1 MLCGIFAMF
10 REKAAGGS
18 FHSSSSH
25 QTLLSNSFIFAFGE
39 NGKLRWHW
47 DGFSPQSRE
56 RCALCPHLTI
66 EERVHRLTET
76 QTPSLPRRQGSTQRR
91 AAVGEYVS
99 IAVGVIVVLPSFRWP
114 WTFYLQ
120 RCKASVRQI
129 NIQSVI
135 DKQTLLFVSSLE
147 LKRAE
152 HFCDLENYH
161 RHSRISWAHR
171 RSSSTTRSQS
181 EVNRSCESF
190 CAANEHTA
198 YRWAN
203 NQKLH

>member
-1 MLCGIFAMF
+1 M
-10 REKAAGGS
+10 
-18 FHSSSSH
+18 
-25 QTLLSNSFIFAFGE
+25 T
-39 NGKLRWHW
+39 LRWL
-47 DGFSPQSRE
+47 FPQSRE
-56 RCALCPHLTI
+56 RWALCPHLTI

-147 LKRAE
+147 LKRAARTSVTLKIIIAI
-152 HFCDLENYH
+152 LESAELTGEA
-161 RHSRISWAHR
+161 RAPLAHSLRW
-171 RSSSTTRSQS
+171 T
-181 EVNRSCESF
+181 EVVSPSVQLMNTQ
-190 CAANEHTA
+190 HTDEQII
-198 YRWAN
+198 RN
-203 NQKLH
+203 S